1 MSRRALAI
9 AAGITAVAVA
19 AAATAIWLFPRALP
33 IVAMEQTLTRD
44 VALARADSFSR
55 AHDLSVAGARTAVRF
70 QGNDSLTT
78 YIELAGGGHD
88 SLNALVRGRD
98 IAPFIWSVR
107 AFVAGNPREVRVHF
121 APDGRIVGFTR
132 TFAEADKRPEVSAD
146 SGRLLA
152 EYALRTWIGESMDRW
167 TFVTSS
173 YETKKTSGRVDRSYT
188 FERNDRKISGA
199 PIRVEVEIAGDTPA
213 KIRPFVVIPESF
225 GRRYGE
231 MRSANDLLALLAG
244 LGILTI
250 AIAGIV
256 FLSKSARAK
265 LVRWQPAMI
274 VGGVVGALAFA
285 AGLNEMPAS
294 WYGYDTA
301 TSPVAFQAMIALG
314 AIAIGAMTTLLIGF
328 TLAAAESATR
338 QAFPHQLD
346 WWKLWRYRGTTE
358 VAARVAGGYAAACIA
373 FAYVALF
380 YLITRK
386 LLGWWVPSELLDDP
400 NQIASPMPWI
410 SGIAASL
417 HAGVW
422 EEALFRALP
431 LSMFSL
437 WVGQRLHRRWWMT
450 LGVIVTAIVF
460 GFAHSNYAS
469 WPPYSRGVEIFLDA
483 CFWAVLFLNFGLI
496 VTVVAHFVYDLVLFG
511 LFAASGSAIEYRIS
525 AAIIGLAL
533 LAPAL
538 AVAWQWARQRGLLTT
553 PDAARFGAWTAP
565 DRTETVTAVAPQR
578 PLAITRRS
586 RQLAIGGGL
595 IAAIIAIARPPL
607 PTLGPEFTAHR
618 AQVLVTTDS
627 VLRSR
632 GGDPSSWR
640 RLTNTATDTLVAWP
654 RFVKEYKIIPRARQL
669 AASYLPPAW
678 WVVRY
683 VHSDGATAQHRTEE
697 WRIRLW
703 PDGRPLDARHIIADS
718 AHRNVALP
726 ADVRRVALAAMAR
739 EGVNTATLQ
748 EFEFKET
755 ARPSRKDV
763 TIAYTDTA
771 VKLPGDAAARVWVQ
785 VAGDEPLVA
794 RRGVELSE
802 AFLRADRQRQTTSV
816 LILGICGML
825 LLSGFITGAIVVTRR
840 RPMLIADGVLDKRK
854 TLMFLGA
861 VAALSLIGRLNGL
874 PSTLFSYDTSEP
886 WSRFLISTTAGFL
899 SVAAVS
905 MFVFGS
911 WLALGAVR
919 RRVGIP
925 MLADS
930 ASESAIRDMVMAGVG
945 LGAAFFAL
953 SQLVTLVHVNGA
965 PIMPLAPTTLVNLAL
980 PWLGGVPDL
989 LTSAIL
995 NVAYLGIAILVV
1007 AGFTRRWILRALIVI
1022 VVCGLIAG
1030 IAIAAAP
1037 TDRIDPLKTAF
1048 LALRVLG
1055 IAAALYYWGRRS
1067 AWSWVV
1073 AALTLEAFTGL
1084 RSATYAT
1091 TGQEKVAGALTI
1103 FAAGVLVS
1111 IIARHAREETS
1122 PSASPPDT
1130 QTTPAPPPPA
1140 STLPA

>member
-1 MSRRALAI
+1 MTKRALAI
-9 AAGITAVAVA
+9 TVMIAAVAVT

-44 VALARADSFSR
+44 VALARADSFFH
-55 AHDLSVAGARTAVRF
+55 AHELAPAGARTAVRF

-107 AFVAGNPREVRVHF
+107 AFVPGNPREARVHF

-132 TFAEADKRPEVSAD
+132 TFAESDKRPDVGAD

-152 EYALRTWIGESMDRW
+152 EQTLRTWIGESMRRW
-167 TFVTSS
+167 SFVTSS
-173 YETKKTSGRVDRSYT
+173 YETKKTSARVDRSYT

-199 PIRVEVEIAGDTPA
+199 PIRVEVEIAGDTPS

-274 VGGVVGALAFA
+274 VGGVVGVLAFA

-301 TSPVAFQAMIALG
+301 TSPVAFQALIAFG
-314 AIAIGAMTTLLIGF
+314 AIAAGAITTLLIGF

-346 WWKLWRYRGTTE
+346 WWKLWRYRGTTD

-380 YLITRK
+380 YLVTRK

-422 EEALFRALP
+422 EESLFRALP
-431 LSMFSL
+431 LSMVSL
-437 WVGQRLHRRWWMT
+437 WVGQRMHRRWWMAA
-450 LGVIVTAIVF
+450 GVIVTAIVF

-511 LFAASGSAIEYRIS
+511 LFAASGSAIEYRVS

-538 AVAWQWARQRGLLTT
+538 AVAWQWVRQRGLLAT
-553 PDAARFGAWTAP
+553 PDAARFGAWTPPA
-565 DRTETVTAVAPQR
+565 RTEAVAVLAPQR
-578 PLAITRRS
+578 PLAITSRS
-586 RQLAIGGGL
+586 RQLAIGFGVV
-595 IAAIIAIARPPL
+595 AAIVATARPPL
-607 PTLGPEFTAHR
+607 PTLGSEFTAHR
-618 AQVLVTTDS
+618 AQVLLAADS
-627 VLRSR
+627 VLRAR
-632 GGDPSSWR
+632 GGDPSGWR
-640 RLTNTATDTLVAWP
+640 RLTNTATDTLMAWP
-654 RFVKEYKIIPRARQL
+654 RFLREYKIIPRAQQL

-683 VHSDGATAQHRTEE
+683 VHSDGATVQHRTEE

-726 ADVRRVALAAMAR
+726 DDVRRIALAAVAR
-739 EGVNTATLQ
+739 EGVATATLQ
-748 EFEFKET
+748 EVEFKET

-771 VKLPGDAAARVWVQ
+771 VKLPGGAAARVWVQ

-802 AFLRADRQRQTTSV
+802 EFLRTDRQHQTNSMI
-816 LILGICGML
+816 ILGVCGML
-825 LLSGFITGAIVVTRR
+825 LLSGFITGAIVVTRH
-840 RPMLIADGVLDKRK
+840 RPLLITDGMLDKRK
-854 TLMFLGA
+854 TLILLGA
-861 VAALSLIGRLNGL
+861 VAALSFIGRLNGL

-899 SVAAVS
+899 TVAVVS
-905 MFVFGS
+905 LFVLGS
-911 WLALGAVR
+911 WLALGALR

-925 MLADS
+925 MLADPT
-930 ASESAIRDMVMAGVG
+930 SESAIRDMVMAGIG
-945 LGAAFFAL
+945 LGAAFFAS
-953 SQLVTLVHVNGA
+953 SQFVSLVHSA
-965 PIMPLAPTTLVNLAL
+965 RPSSMPHAPTTLLNSVL
-980 PWLGGVPDL
+980 PWLGEVPDL
-989 LTSAIL
+989 LTAAIL
-995 NVAYLGIAILVV
+995 NVAYLGLAILVV
-1007 AGFTRRWILRALIVI
+1007 GGISRRWLLRALMVAA
-1022 VVCGLIAG
+1022 VLGLITG

-1037 TDRIDPLKTAF
+1037 ADPTDPLEAAF
-1048 LALRVLG
+1048 LVLRALGVG
-1055 IAAALYYWGRRS
+1055 AALFYWGRRS
-1067 AWSWVV
+1067 AWSWLV
-1073 AALTLEAFTGL
+1073 AALVLEAFNGL
-1084 RSATYAT
+1084 RLAMYAP
-1091 TGQEKVAGALTI
+1091 TGQEQFSGALGILVAGT
-1103 FAAGVLVS
+1103 LVWLM
-1111 IIARHAREETS
+1111 ARHARGETS
-1122 PSASPPDT
+1122 PLASPPDT
-1130 QTTPAPPPPA
+1130 QMTPTPLPPA

>member
-1 MSRRALAI
+1 MAVAAVI
-9 AAGITAVAVA
+9 ATVAVA
-19 AAATAIWLFPRALP
+19 AAAIAFWLFPRALP

-44 VALARADSFSR
+44 VALARADSFFR
-55 AHDLSVAGARTAVRF
+55 AHDLGLAGARTAVRF
-70 QGNDSLTT
+70 QGNDSLST

-88 SLNALVRGRD
+88 SLNVLVRGRD
-98 IAPFIWSVR
+98 IAPFTWSVR
-107 AFVAGNPREVRVHF
+107 AFVPGNPREARVHL

-132 TFAEADKRPEVSAD
+132 TLAEADKRPEVSAD
-146 SGRLLA
+146 SGRRLA
-152 EYALRTWIGESMDRW
+152 EHALRTWIGESMDRW

-173 YETKKTSGRVDRSYT
+173 YETRKTSARIDRSYT

-199 PIRVEVEIAGDTPA
+199 PIRVEVEIAGDTPS

-256 FLSKSARAK
+256 FLSRSVRTK
-265 LVRWQPAMI
+265 LVRWRPAMI
-274 VGGVVGALAFA
+274 VGGVIGTLAFA

-301 TSPVAFQAMIALG
+301 MSPVAFQALIALG
-314 AIAIGAMTTLLIGF
+314 AIAIGATTTLLVGF

-346 WWKLWRYRGTTE
+346 WWKLWRFRGTTE
-358 VAARVAGGYAAACIA
+358 VAARVGGGYAAACIA

-380 YLITRK
+380 YLATRK

-437 WVGQRLHRRWWMT
+437 WVGQRPRRGWWMT
-450 LGVIVTAIVF
+450 GGVIVTAIVF

-533 LAPAL
+533 LSPAL
-538 AVAWQWARQRGLLTT
+538 AVAWQWARQRGLVAT
-553 PDAARFGAWTAP
+553 PDAARFGAWTPPLRA
-565 DRTETVTAVAPQR
+565 ETGAVPAPQS
-578 PLAITRRS
+578 PHALTTRA
-586 RQLAIGGGL
+586 RQLAIGCGF
-595 IAAIIAIARPPL
+595 IAAIIAVVRPPQ
-607 PTLGPEFTAHR
+607 PTLGPAFTAHR
-618 AQVLVTTDS
+618 SQVLATADS
-627 VLRSR
+627 VLRAR
-632 GGDPSSWR
+632 GGDPSGWR
-640 RLTNTATDTLVAWP
+640 RLTSTATDTLIAWP
-654 RFVKEYKIIPRARQL
+654 RFLREYKLIPRAQQL

-678 WVVRY
+678 WIVRY

-703 PDGRPLDARHIIADS
+703 PDGRPLDVRHIIADS
-718 AHRNVALP
+718 AHRNVALS
-726 ADVRRVALAAMAR
+726 ADVRVIALAAMAR
-739 EGVNTATLQ
+739 EGMTTATLQ
-748 EFEFKET
+748 EVEFKET

-763 TIAYTDTA
+763 MIVYTDTA
-771 VKLPGDAAARVWVQ
+771 IKLPDGAAARAWVQ

-802 AFLRADRQRQTTSV
+802 AFLRADRLRQTNSV
-816 LILGICGML
+816 IIIGLCGML
-825 LLSGFITGAIVVTRR
+825 LLSGFITGAVVVTRR
-840 RPMLIADGVLDKRK
+840 RPSLITDGVLDKR
-854 TLMFLGA
+854 TSIMLLGA

-886 WSRFLISTTAGFL
+886 WSRFLVSTAAGFL

-905 MFVFGS
+905 MFVLGS
-911 WLALGAVR
+911 WLALGALR

-925 MLADS
+925 MLADPASRS
-930 ASESAIRDMVMAGVG
+930 ASGDMVAAGVG
-945 LGAAFFAL
+945 LGAAFFAMSRLVALVQL
-953 SQLVTLVHVNGA
+953 SGV
-965 PIMPLAPTTLVNLAL
+965 PSMPHAPTTLLNSAL
-980 PWLGGVPDL
+980 PWLGNTPDL
-989 LTSAIL
+989 LTAAIL
-995 NVAYLGIAILVV
+995 NVAYLGISILVV
-1007 AGFTRRWILRALIVI
+1007 AGITRRLTLRVLIVAI
-1022 VVCGLIAG
+1022 VFGLVAG

-1037 TDRIDPLKTAF
+1037 ADQTDPLEA
-1048 LALRVLG
+1048 ALLVLRILG
-1055 IAAALYYWGRRS
+1055 IAAALFYWGRRS
-1067 AWSWVV
+1067 AWSWIV
-1073 AALTLEAFTGL
+1073 AALVFEALNGL
-1084 RSATYAT
+1084 RLAVYAP
-1091 TGQEKVAGALTI
+1091 TGQEQLSGALTI
-1103 FAAGVLVS
+1103 LAAWALVWLMV
-1111 IIARHAREETS
+1111 RQVRGGTS
-1122 PSASPPDT
+1122 PLASPPDT
-1130 QTTPAPPPPA
+1130 QTTPAQPPPA